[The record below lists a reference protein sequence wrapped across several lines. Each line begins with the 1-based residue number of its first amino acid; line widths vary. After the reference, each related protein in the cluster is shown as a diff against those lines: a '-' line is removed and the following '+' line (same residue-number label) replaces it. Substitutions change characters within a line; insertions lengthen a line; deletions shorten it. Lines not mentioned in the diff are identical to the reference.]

1 MDRTYRVDDHRI
13 QAEELDG
20 QLTAIVA
27 WLESIQGALVGI
39 RSVSQDNR
47 QDISKRHLRVIARLD
62 ALTTLV
68 EELAWRPEPRKKRWW
83 WS

>member
-1 MDRTYRVDDHRI
+1 MDHRI

-20 QLTAIVA
+20 LSAQLTAIVA

-62 ALTTLV
+62 ALTELV